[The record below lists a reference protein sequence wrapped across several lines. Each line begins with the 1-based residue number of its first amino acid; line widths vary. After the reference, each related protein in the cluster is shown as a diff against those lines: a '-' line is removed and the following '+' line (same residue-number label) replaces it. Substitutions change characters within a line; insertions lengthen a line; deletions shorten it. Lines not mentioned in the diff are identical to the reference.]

1 MAVFVSMDKSVVDLD
16 PGYVTFVCATNSK
29 TYRYLKADA
38 ERVFAAHGFG
48 AEDATSMLE
57 MTAVN
62 HEGAFVLPLESG
74 FFKGFPYLYST
85 PQAPSSCSSSP
96 QSLRARWG
104 HPSAFCYRW
113 LSWL

>member
-1 MAVFVSMDKSVVDLD
+1 MDKSVVDLD

-29 TYRYLKADA
+29 TYRYLRADA

-74 FFKGFPYLYST
+74 FFLKVFHIYILRRRLR
-85 PQAPSSCSSSP
+85 QA
-96 QSLRARWG
+96 AR
-104 HPSAFCYRW
+104 PPRC
-113 LSWL
+113 L